1 MKIVTSERIESL
13 IDHLDDIPDLNTRWG
28 RDLEESI
35 LTVRDDLK
43 LIKTVILKGESDAKE
58 LAEIKRRAEEQRKAY
73 QDVNNE
79 LEKLPWTSHN
89 ADNVSENIT
98 AINIIDYILKG
109 ETK

>member
-1 MKIVTSERIESL
+1 MNDNKALEALERLYKSHAENNFAPFPTRS
-13 IDHLDDIPDLNTRWG
+13 DLDTIRLA
-28 RDLEESI
+28 
-35 LTVRDDLK
+35 LT
-43 LIKTVILKGESDAKE
+43 E

-98 AINIIDYILKG
+98 AINIIDYIIKG